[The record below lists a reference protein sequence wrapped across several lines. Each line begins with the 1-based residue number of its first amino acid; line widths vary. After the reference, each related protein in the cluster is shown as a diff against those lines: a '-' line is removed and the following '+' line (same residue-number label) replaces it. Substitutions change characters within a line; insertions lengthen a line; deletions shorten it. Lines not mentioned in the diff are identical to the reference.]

1 MNRIIIIIG
10 WCFLSMII
18 VVVDA
23 FQITTSRNMAT
34 TIRTTRYSLS
44 RQQLEEEEE
53 RQQQQEEEEGDEVFL
68 VDTGREA
75 EMLSDNLWEEI
86 DESQPSKWVVLKQIL
101 GIGGFTYVLAFL
113 IVVMLS
119 LNFVLGPGWLGQA
132 VGLPGTGTFT
142 EVSDSLPQTID
153 LSADEY
159 LY

>member
-1 MNRIIIIIG
+1 
-10 WCFLSMII
+10 
-18 VVVDA
+18 
-23 FQITTSRNMAT
+23 MAT